1 METLEHFEDNLN
13 TNITN
18 SKLLERFLQHAL
30 AVRATFAEKFHN
42 GEFKDPANEDPEAK
56 K

>member
-18 SKLLERFLQHAL
+18 SKLLGKFITHAK
-30 AVRATFAEKFHN
+30 AIQSEFSEKFHN
-42 GEFKDPANEDPEAK
+42 GEFKDPSLDMPKDE
-56 K
+56 

>member
-18 SKLLERFLQHAL
+18 SKLLDKFVTHAK
-30 AVRATFAEKFHN
+30 AVQGEFSEKYHN
-42 GEFKDPANEDPEAK
+42 GEFKDPAIHLPKEE
-56 K
+56 